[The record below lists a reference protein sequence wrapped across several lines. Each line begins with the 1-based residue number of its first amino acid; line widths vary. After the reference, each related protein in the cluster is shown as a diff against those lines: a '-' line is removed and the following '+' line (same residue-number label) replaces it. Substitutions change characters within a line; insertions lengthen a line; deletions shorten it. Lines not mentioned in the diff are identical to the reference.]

1 MSGRKYRKIPKY
13 TDRQTRPKWN
23 LFFSPNLHILLKIS
37 GSGMGWGWLCRCCT
51 CSLYFLAD
59 QWAFLALN
67 KKPDIKTNNMY
78 LISVTY
84 TTFEF
89 IFFSSSNIFPL
100 LGWLMGLFSPHIA
113 DCYFCTEAAT
123 TPSPLP

>member
-13 TDRQTRPKWN
+13 TDRQTRPRWN

-37 GSGMGWGWLCRCCT
+37 GCGMGWGWLCRCCT

-67 KKPDIKTNNMY
+67 KKPYIKTNNMY

-89 IFFSSSNIFPL
+89 IFFFQQQYIRPSWMVDGSI
-100 LGWLMGLFSPHIA
+100 SPHIA
-113 DCYFCTEAAT
+113 DCYFCAEAAT